1 MNRLRALIA
10 VTGALVFATAGQS
23 VTRAASPVLPP
34 IKHVFVIVLENEG
47 YAATFVHPVA
57 NSYLGRA
64 LPARGALLTQ
74 YYGIGHLSND
84 NYIAMVSGQAPNP
97 QTQDDCMIYSDFI
110 SPGLTLAP
118 GQAVGTGCVFPSKV
132 HTIADQLDKKGLSW
146 KGYMEDMGGVPSRES
161 ATCGHPAL
169 NTQDKTQSAVKGD
182 GYAARHNPFVYF
194 HSIIDNQKYCNAHV
208 VGLAPLATD
217 LQSKDTTPNFS
228 FIVPDLCDD
237 GHDFPCKNETM
248 GASAFNNI
256 DTFLRMW
263 VPKIEQSAAFKND
276 GLLAIMFDESSGATS
291 DAGSCCGESPGPN
304 SPLPGI
310 LGLGGGRTGA
320 VLLSPYIK
328 PGTVNATPYN
338 HYGLLASFE
347 NLFGLK
353 RLGMAQTVPGIFG
366 ADVFTAKP

>member
-1 MNRLRALIA
+1 
-10 VTGALVFATAGQS
+10 
-23 VTRAASPVLPP
+23 
-34 IKHVFVIVLENEG
+34 
-47 YAATFVHPVA
+47 
-57 NSYLGRA
+57 
-64 LPARGALLTQ
+64 
-74 YYGIGHLSND
+74 
-84 NYIAMVSGQAPNP
+84 
-97 QTQDDCMIYSDFI
+97 MIYTDFI
-110 SPGLTLAP
+110 SLGLTLAP

-132 HTIADQLDKKGLSW
+132 HTIADQLDGKGLSW

-208 VGLAPLATD
+208 VGLGPLATD
-217 LQSKDTTPNFS
+217 LQSEDSTPNFS

-237 GHDFPCKNETM
+237 GHDFPCKSETM
-248 GASAFNNI
+248 GTSAFNNI
-256 DTFLRMW
+256 DTFLRTW
-263 VPKIEQSAAFKND
+263 VPKIEQSVAFKDD
-276 GLLAIMFDESSGATS
+276 GLLAITFDESSGAGT
-291 DAGSCCGESPGPN
+291 DAGSCCGETPGPN

-320 VLLSPYIK
+320 VLLSPFIK
-328 PGTVNATPYN
+328 PGTTSATPYN

-353 RLGMAQTVPGIFG
+353 RLGMAQTVPATFG